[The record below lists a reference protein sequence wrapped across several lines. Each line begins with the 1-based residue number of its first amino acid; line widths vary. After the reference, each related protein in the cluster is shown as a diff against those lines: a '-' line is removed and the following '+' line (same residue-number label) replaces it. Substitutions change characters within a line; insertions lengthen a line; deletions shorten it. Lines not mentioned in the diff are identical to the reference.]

1 MLQARNNPLKQRL
14 WLEKGGKA
22 TLKSYSEGHLIKIPE
37 SHWDFLGKVCINSY
51 ETANHLFVHA
61 SLDPHLPLA
70 RQPEYKLFW
79 EKFQYPA
86 AHSSGKTMI
95 CGHTSQK
102 SGKPINLGHA
112 ICIDTWAYGQG
123 WLSCLDVETGKLWQ
137 VNQRGNFRI
146 SHIQDYYL
154 PSSLRQDIKDGSPIF
169 GGSLLSRAAAI
180 TFKGK

>member
-1 MLQARNNPLKQRL
+1 
-14 WLEKGGKA
+14 
-22 TLKSYSEGHLIKIPE
+22 
-37 SHWDFLGKVCINSY
+37 
-51 ETANHLFVHA
+51 
-61 SLDPHLPLA
+61 A

-146 SHIQDYYL
+146 SQIQDYYR

-169 GGSLLSRAAAI
+169 GRSLLSRAAAM